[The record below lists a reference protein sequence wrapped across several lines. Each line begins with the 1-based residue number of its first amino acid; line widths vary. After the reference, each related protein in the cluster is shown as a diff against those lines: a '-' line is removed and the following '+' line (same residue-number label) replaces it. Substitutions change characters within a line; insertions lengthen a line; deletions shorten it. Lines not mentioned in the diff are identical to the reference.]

1 MVADPTPFTPGT
13 ALLGGILIGV
23 SSILLMASLGRIA
36 GISGIVGAALG
47 PAGADRQW
55 RRAFLLGLL
64 LPGAVLSLASAR
76 PAIDFTAGPMTLLIA
91 GLLVGFG
98 TRLGS
103 GCTSGHGVCGLARL
117 SPRSLVAV
125 LTFMAAGAL
134 TVLVLRHLMGGAQ

>member
-1 MVADPTPFTPGT
+1 M
-13 ALLGGILIGV
+13 L
-23 SSILLMASLGRIA
+23 
-36 GISGIVGAALG
+36 
-47 PAGADRQW
+47 
-55 RRAFLLGLL
+55 RRATPAPPAPRMAL
-64 LPGAVLSLASAR
+64 AVQPRSARPRGWSSQAVRWVPSSLASAR